1 MASVSALPR
10 AALEWLVGT
19 TRGSILMVGASESY
33 ASVLTRAGH
42 SVTVIDPDEKATAQ
56 LSAQRFWVHVA
67 VARAE
72 ALPFDP
78 SCFSTVL
85 AIQSFHTVDAK
96 RALPQWA
103 RALNEGGRVA
113 LVYVI
118 RDDSVPW
125 VKKLKGIVQSH
136 LPQAMTSDYGTES
149 VSGLE
154 DSIYFPRIEKTSFR
168 LWVPSTRAQLQESAR
183 QAPGAAELPPEE
195 LALMLDEIGRLY
207 DRYARAPEPMLLPYQ
222 ILCWRAQVE
231 RVELSSPGKAG
242 QGVTMRW

>member
-10 AALEWLVGT
+10 AALDWLVGA
-19 TRGSILMVGASESY
+19 TRSSILLVGAAESY

-42 SVTVIDPDEKATAQ
+42 SVTVIDPDEAALAR

-67 VARAE
+67 VARPE
-72 ALPFDP
+72 TLPFDP

-85 AIQSFHTVDAK
+85 AVQNFHTVRAV

-103 RALNEGGRVA
+103 RVLKSQGRVS
-113 LVYVI
+113 LVYVT

-125 VKKLKGIVQSH
+125 VKRLKAIVQSR
-136 LPQAMTSDYGTES
+136 LPEAMSSDYGTDS
-149 VSGLE
+149 VSGLD
-154 DSIYFPRIEKTSFR
+154 DSVYFPRVEKTSFR
-168 LWVPSTRAQLQESAR
+168 LWVPSTRAQLQDSAR
-183 QAPGAAELPPEE
+183 HAPGAEE
-195 LALMLDEIGRLY
+195 LAEEELDEMVDQIGKLY

-231 RVELSSPGKAG
+231 RTELSSPGQAAE
-242 QGVTMRW
+242 GVSMSW